1 MLELE
6 DERYYARPRDCS
18 LALAPSTIALEV
30 ESYIVVHDQG
40 LSGGYWWRGGP
51 VGRVQYR
58 YKAMSQSR
66 LLIAYN
72 LGLAK

>member
-6 DERYYARPRDCS
+6 DERYYDWPRDCS
-18 LALAPSTIALEV
+18 LALAPKTIALDV
-30 ESYIVVHDQG
+30 ESDIVVHDQG
-40 LSGGYWWRGGP
+40 LSRGYWWRVIP